1 MYKLNQNSTSIT
13 RLSDSAS
20 IPNDSANRDYA
31 KYLEWLSEGNTPT
44 PTDPPSK
51 DELNGP
57 ILAALAAADFKIIRS
72 VVEGDTVRIAAHKVS
87 QEALR
92 AKLEK

>member
-1 MYKLNQNSTSIT
+1 MYKLTLTDSIK
-13 RLSDSAS
+13 RLSDNAS
-20 IPNDSANRDYA
+20 IPADPSNRDYA

-57 ILAALAAADFKIIRS
+57 ILATLAAADLKIIRS
-72 VVEGDTVRIAAHKVS
+72 VVEGDTVRIAAYK
-87 QEALR
+87 EAQALLR
-92 AKLEK
+92 AQLK